1 MVSNGSPFAFLLDP
15 LRVPALLF
23 AFSILLGFCSLFC
36 SVAYSFLHFP
46 SLFYYVALPP
56 SFSYWVP
63 LCVLWCPHFFLL
75 GPVRFPLGSHAFSI
89 KPLLLCFS
97 FLLGSP
103 LVYVG
108 PPLCVSFAPPLF
120 LDDPLIFSIG
130 VICLPVGTSLLS
142 ILAPLVCLLVTF
154 LIFSWFVQ

>member
-1 MVSNGSPFAFLLDP
+1 MFSNGSPFAFLLDP

-36 SVAYSFLHFP
+36 SVAYSFLHSP

-75 GPVRFPLGSHAFSI
+75 GPVRFPLGSHAFYI
-89 KPLLLCFS
+89 KPLLLCSS

-103 LVYVG
+103 LVYG
-108 PPLCVSFAPPLF
+108 APPLCFYSPPLL
-120 LDDPLIFSIG
+120 LDDPLSFSIG

-142 ILAPLVCLLVTF
+142 ILAPLVCLLVPF
-154 LIFSWFVQ
+154 LFFSRFVQ